1 MGVTIIAAS
10 YAVLFSL
17 ASYLMIDAD
26 ALLLV
31 NGVCSGVELWL
42 RLIEREARVK
52 TCDGCVSI

>member
-1 MGVTIIAAS
+1 M
-10 YAVLFSL
+10 L
-17 ASYLMIDAD
+17 DAY

-31 NGVCSGVELWL
+31 NGVCSGVELCL